1 MQEIPSDRNGLWTL
15 VSGGATITTPT
26 LETSGVTAVSIATS
40 NILQWTISNGVCP
53 SSSSTM
59 SIQRD
64 DMPTVSNAGPNQT
77 ICATAT
83 VLAGNTP
90 VIGTGLW
97 TLVSGGATI
106 TTPTLETSGV
116 TAVSIATSNIL
127 QWTISNG
134 VCPSSSSTMS
144 IQRDANPT
152 VSNAGPNQ
160 TVCST
165 AATLGGNTAIIGTG
179 LWTLVSGGGTIT
191 TPTLE
196 TSGLTSLT
204 VGVNVFDW
212 TISNGVCPSSSST
225 VSIQRDENPTVS
237 NAGPSQIC
245 LFNNCNNGRK
255 SCGVGTGTWTLIS
268 GSGTIFS

>member
-1 MQEIPSDRNGLWTL
+1 
-15 VSGGATITTPT
+15 
-26 LETSGVTAVSIATS
+26 
-40 NILQWTISNGVCP
+40 
-53 SSSSTM
+53 M

-64 DMPTVSNAGPNQT
+64 DNPTPSVAGPNQT

-106 TTPTLETSGV
+106 TTPTLETTGV

-144 IQRDANPT
+144 IQRDDANRI
-152 VSNAGPNQ
+152 VAGPNQ
-160 TVCST
+160 TIC
-165 AATLGGNTAIIGTG
+165 ATTTVPGNTPVIGTG
-179 LWTLVSGGGTIT
+179 LWTLVSGGATIT

-196 TSGLTSLT
+196 TTGVTAVSIATSNILQ
-204 VGVNVFDW
+204 W
-212 TISNGVCPSSSST
+212 TISNGVCPRF
-225 VSIQRDENPTVS
+225 VIYNVDP
-237 NAGPSQIC
+237 A
-245 LFNNCNNGRK
+245 
-255 SCGVGTGTWTLIS
+255 
-268 GSGTIFS
+268 